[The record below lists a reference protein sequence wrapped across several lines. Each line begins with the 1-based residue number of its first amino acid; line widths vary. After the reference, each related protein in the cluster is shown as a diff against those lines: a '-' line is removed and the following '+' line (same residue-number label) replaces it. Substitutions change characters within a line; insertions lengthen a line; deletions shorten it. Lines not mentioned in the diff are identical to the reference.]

1 MFTGLV
7 QRIGALVART
17 AAGPGMHLTIAVSP
31 PFENLEVG
39 ESISVDGACLTA
51 VNPDGAR
58 LVVDVSPE
66 TLRRTTLG
74 DRRPGDPLNLER
86 ALRLSDRL
94 GGHLVT
100 GHVDDVGRVAR
111 VEARGPFVEL
121 HFSAPATLSR
131 YLVEKGSVTVDGI
144 SLTVASCTDEGF
156 SVAVIPATLEKTTLA
171 RRRAGDRVN
180 VETDL
185 LGKYVEKLLA
195 GRGAPVQDRRLTELL
210 GQSGFLKES

>member
-7 QRIGALVART
+7 QRIGALVGRA
-17 AAGPGMHLTIAVSP
+17 AAGPGTHLTIDVSP
-31 PFENLEVG
+31 PFENLEAG
-39 ESISVDGACLTA
+39 ESIAVDGACLTA
-51 VNPDGAR
+51 VDPDGAR

-74 DRRPGDPLNLER
+74 DKRPGDPLNLER

-100 GHVDDVGRVAR
+100 GHVDDVGRISR
-111 VEARGPFVEL
+111 VKEQGPFVEYD
-121 HFSAPATLSR
+121 FTVPPALLR
-131 YLVEKGSVTVDGI
+131 YLVEKGSVTVDGV
-144 SLTVASCTDEGF
+144 SLTVASCNAEGF
-156 SVAVIPATLEKTTLA
+156 SVALIPATLKQTTLA
-171 RRRAGDRVN
+171 RRRAGDQVN

-195 GRGAPVQDRRLTELL
+195 GRGTPAPDQRLIELL
-210 GQSGFLKES
+210 TQSGFMKES